1 MTTAGI
7 PRGMRTKI
15 QFADYAS
22 AAPWNSR
29 SRGATW
35 KRISHLAIA
44 TPPPSSHTQLS
55 DITRL
60 FTEKVHPP
68 RYRYL
73 TSVLRFRNGSQPQEK
88 TKIHDLI
95 PRVNTVIRTRVRK
108 VIRIFLDL
116 ERKNYVYVRKFQLI

>member
-44 TPPPSSHTQLS
+44 TPPPP
-55 DITRL
+55 
-60 FTEKVHPP
+60 HPP
-68 RYRYL
+68 TRKSL
-73 TSVLRFRNGSQPQEK
+73 TSQGCS
-88 TKIHDLI
+88 
-95 PRVNTVIRTRVRK
+95 RK
-108 VIRIFLDL
+108 
-116 ERKNYVYVRKFQLI
+116 KFTHRGTGTGT